1 MAYSARAT
9 SSKIDETLFAA
20 LAYADVRVRWA
31 VARARAGGVPEGDA
45 YRGLYVAPGDVDA
58 LLGPSLGSGRWTA
71 ALPGNG
77 ESEPWQAQLE
87 AARRH
92 WTELSRAQPARLNH
106 LAQAFSL
113 TNAELDLLLLALLP
127 EIDPRYEQIYAYL
140 QDDVTR
146 KRPSVELLLN
156 LMARDLGEKLALRP
170 LLYAGAPLLAH
181 YLLRRFDDPHS
192 VEPPLLSQYVRPDPY
207 VVEWLL
213 GADGTSEPLRAAAR
227 LLPPQEPEAGILPG
241 EMRARLEGV
250 AAEQPPP
257 VVVLEG
263 GYGTGKESAALA
275 LARAAQAPLL
285 VVELR
290 QLGDAATTLPLAL
303 RDARLHGAV
312 LYCAG
317 WERLGEEEAEGVLVQ
332 IAGHP
337 GIAALGTVAPWSPPR
352 RLARPVFRL
361 ALGVPP
367 YQRRRQLWE
376 RYLAEAGA
384 PDLEVAPLANQFRFS
399 AGQIRD
405 AVATAADL
413 ARWQQRPLTV
423 EELFAAS
430 RSHSNQKLGALA
442 TKIEPHFTWDDIV
455 LPEDTLAQLR
465 EMVNTVRQRPR
476 VYHDWGF
483 ARRLSLG
490 RGLNGLF
497 AGESGTGK
505 TMAADVMA
513 GELGLELYKIDLS
526 AVVSKYIGETEK
538 NLSKI
543 FHEAETSHAIL
554 FFDEADALFGK
565 RSEVRDSHDRY
576 ANVEISY
583 LLQRMEAF
591 DGVVILATNLRAN
604 LDEAFT
610 RRLHYVVEFP
620 FPEAEDRER
629 IWQVNVPPDVPLADD
644 VDWAELARRFR
655 IAGGNIRNIILAA
668 AFLAAEEDAPLAL
681 RHLLHAAR
689 REYQKLGRLIDDT
702 LFVP

>member
-1 MAYSARAT
+1 MVSHTRT
-9 SSKIDETLFAA
+9 TPTNIDDPLFAA

-45 YRGLYVAPGDVDA
+45 YRGLYVAESDVDA
-58 LLGPSLGSGRWTA
+58 LLSPALGSGRWA
-71 ALPGNG
+71 VVNPGNG
-77 ESEPWQAQLE
+77 EAEPWLAQLE
-87 AARRH
+87 STLGL
-92 WTELSRAQPARLNH
+92 WRALGQKQPGRLEQ
-106 LAQAFSL
+106 LAQAFTL
-113 TNAELDLLLLALLP
+113 TNLELDLFLLALLP

-156 LMARDLGEKLALRP
+156 VMARDLPEKLALRP
-170 LLYAGAPLLAH
+170 LLRDHAPLLANR
-181 YLLRRFDDPHS
+181 LIRRFDDPHS
-192 VEPPLLSQYVRPDPY
+192 VEPPLLSQFVRPDPF

-213 GADGTSEPLRAAAR
+213 GADTVSEPLRAAAR
-227 LLPPQEPEAGILPG
+227 LLPPRQPDTTTLPDNVL
-241 EMRARLEGV
+241 ARLRDIP
-250 AAEQPPP
+250 AEQSPPL
-257 VVVLEG
+257 VVLEG
-263 GYGTGKESAALA
+263 GYGAGKESAALE
-275 LARAAQAPLL
+275 LA
-285 VVELR
+285 
-290 QLGDAATTLPLAL
+290 DAAETLLIALDVAQLPGGLAWLPLAL

-312 LYCAG
+312 LYLAG
-317 WERLGEEEAEGVLVQ
+317 WERLGEDEASSALGR

-337 GIAALGTVAPWSPPR
+337 AIVALGTSTPWSPPR

-361 ALGVPP
+361 TLGVPP
-367 YQRRRQLWE
+367 FERRRQLWE
-376 RYLAEAGA
+376 KYLAAASA
-384 PDLEVAPLANQFRFS
+384 PEMDVTPLANQFRFS

-405 AVATAADL
+405 AVATAVDL
-413 ARWQQRPLTV
+413 ARWQQTPLAV
-423 EELFAAS
+423 EQLFAAS
-430 RSHSNQKLGALA
+430 RAHSNQRLGALA
-442 TKIEPHFTWDDIV
+442 AKIEPHFTWDDIV
-455 LPEDTLAQLR
+455 LPEDTLAQLH

-490 RGLNGLF
+490 RGLNALF

-538 NLSKI
+538 NLNQI
-543 FHEAETSHAIL
+543 FHEAETSNAIL

-620 FPEAEDRER
+620 FPNAEDRER

-644 VDWAELARRFR
+644 VDWAELAQRFR
-655 IAGGNIRNIILAA
+655 VAGGNIRNIILAA

-689 REYQKLGRLIDDT
+689 REYQKLGRLINDA

>member
-1 MAYSARAT
+1 MAPSTPLT
-9 SSKIDETLFAA
+9 SVQVEGPLFAA

-31 VARARAGGVPEGDA
+31 VARARAEGVPEGDA
-45 YRGLYVAPGDVDA
+45 YRGLYLGAGDVDA
-58 LLGPSLGSGRWTA
+58 LLAPDMASGRWA
-71 ALPGNG
+71 GSGNG
-77 ESEPWQAQLE
+77 DPGPWLARLDSARSRWQAESARQPDRLDQL
-87 AARRH
+87 AR
-92 WTELSRAQPARLNH
+92 
-106 LAQAFSL
+106 AFSL
-113 TNAELDLLLLALLP
+113 SDADLDLFLLALLP
-127 EIDPRYEQIYAYL
+127 EIDPRYEQVYAYL

-156 LMARDLGEKLALRP
+156 LVAGDVAEKLALRSR
-170 LLYAGAPLLAH
+170 LRDAAPLMRH
-181 YLLRRFDDPHS
+181 HIMRRFDDPHS
-192 VEPPLLSQYVRPDPY
+192 VEPPLLSQYVRPDPF

-213 GADGTSEPLRAAAR
+213 GAGGVSEPLAASAR
-227 LLPPQEPEAGILPG
+227 LLPPQEPETGVLPG
-241 EMRARLEGV
+241 DARARLEAV

-257 VVVLEG
+257 LVVLEG
-263 GYGTGKESAALA
+263 GYGAGKESAALA
-275 LARAAQAPLL
+275 LGRATDAPLL
-285 VVELR
+285 ALDLA
-290 QLGDAATTLPLAL
+290 QLSGPPGWLPLAL

-312 LYCAG
+312 LYLAG
-317 WERLGEEEAEGVLVQ
+317 WDRLSDEDAELALAQ
-332 IAGHP
+332 LAGQP
-337 GIAALGTVAPWSPPR
+337 GIVVLGTTAPWPAPR
-352 RLARPVFRL
+352 RLERPIFRL
-361 ALGVPP
+361 VLGVPEF
-367 YQRRRQLWE
+367 RRRHQLWQ
-376 RYLAEAGA
+376 RYLAGAGA
-384 PDLEVAPLANQFRFS
+384 PDLEVAPLANQFRFTP
-399 AGQIRD
+399 GQIRD
-405 AVATAADL
+405 AVATAKDL
-413 ARWQQRPLTV
+413 ARWERAPLT
-423 EELFAAS
+423 EAQLFAAS
-430 RSHSNQKLGALA
+430 RAHSNQKLGVLA
-442 TKIEPHFTWDDIV
+442 TKIEPHFTWADIV
-455 LPEDTLAQLR
+455 LPDDTLAQLR

-490 RGLNGLF
+490 RGLNALF

-505 TMAADVMA
+505 TMAADVIA
-513 GELGLELYKIDLS
+513 GELGLDLYKIDLS

-538 NLSKI
+538 NLNRI

-629 IWQVNVPPDVPLADD
+629 IWQVNVPPDVPVAGD
-644 VDWAELARRFR
+644 VDWAELAQRFR
-655 IAGGNIRNIILAA
+655 VAGGNIRNIILAA

-689 REYQKLGRLIDDT
+689 REYQKLGRLINDT